1 MSTQFAF
8 GTIDVEYALYTSTG
22 ETFEPVS
29 STEDRDVENHV
40 RAADTTRRV
49 ETSHDLDESSA
60 LLHEHVVE
68 TFYDFSYLG
77 YSIDL
82 AADEDSRWDP
92 TIKDWRKILV
102 GAARVYP
109 LKNPNPAAVRLWMNV
124 WTRGAQAAE
133 AAVADG

>member
-22 ETFEPVS
+22 ETYEPVS

-49 ETSHDLDESSA
+49 ETSHDLAESSS
-60 LLHEHVVE
+60 LLHDHVVE
-68 TFYDFSYLG
+68 NFYDFAYRG
-77 YSIDL
+77 YSVDL
-82 AADEDSRWDP
+82 TADEDSRWDP
-92 TIKDWRKILV
+92 TIKDWRRILV

-109 LKNPNPAAVRLWMNV
+109 LRNTDAEAVGLWMNV
-124 WTRGAQAAE
+124 WTRGALAAE
-133 AAVADG
+133 AAADQA